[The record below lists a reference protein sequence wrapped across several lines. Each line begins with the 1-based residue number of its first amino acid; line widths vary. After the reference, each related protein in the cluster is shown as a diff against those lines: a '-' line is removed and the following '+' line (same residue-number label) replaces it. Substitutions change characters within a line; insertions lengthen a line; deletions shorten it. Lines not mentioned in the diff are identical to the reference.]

1 MARTSGYVRF
11 ECDRCRTTAYLAE
24 TSVEARNW
32 YEIRRYRSSQ
42 ATSGDPERKTLCS
55 ACYTEYVATV
65 QDQDTDFDQW
75 MTNQPDVEKGRH
87 SA

>member
-11 ECDRCRTTAYLAE
+11 ECDRCDKREYLLDG
-24 TSVEARNW
+24 SVEARNW
-32 YEIRRYRSSQ
+32 YDIRRYRSSQ
-42 ATSGDPERKTLCS
+42 ATSGDPEKKTLCS

-87 SA
+87 AE